1 MGALHDHNP
10 SAAMKRVGSPSH
22 SSRVG
27 FPPGRVATRRREV
40 AGGHGVPGLEVVPRS
55 LGSWGPERTLP
66 VSLRNERGISE
77 GQQGQA
83 FIFSSQE

>member
-1 MGALHDHNP
+1 MP
-10 SAAMKRVGSPSH
+10 SMTITPVAAMKRVGSPSH

-40 AGGHGVPGLEVVPRS
+40 AGGHGAPGLDLVPRS
-55 LGSWGPERTLP
+55 LGSWGPERICP
-66 VSLRNERGISE
+66 ESLRNERRIPA